1 MPCWTDVW
9 GGKGQ
14 RGKWRDLKKET
25 DRLADGSEDR
35 TGEERGVYL
44 NDGADIWN
52 QTSGIKIS
60 GMQLEKNNLV
70 VTPCIL
76 LVGVKISQQFKVGN
90 VEELFSRRS
99 FVAVTWSTDVVSMR
113 INKRIPPQHHYKDI
127 PERPRHALLWHVRL
141 SSCRPSAGN
150 LEIMA
155 GQRFC
160 QWKKKKKGGH
170 CCVNHSGQ
178 EEHVW
183 SAHTWSQVTFSRGLI
198 WGSHTVVVVSK
209 TSAECRLV
217 L

>member
-1 MPCWTDVW
+1 
-9 GGKGQ
+9 
-14 RGKWRDLKKET
+14 
-25 DRLADGSEDR
+25 
-35 TGEERGVYL
+35 
-44 NDGADIWN
+44 
-52 QTSGIKIS
+52 
-60 GMQLEKNNLV
+60 MQLQKKTLLLHLVFYSSVWKFPSNLKSE
-70 VTPCIL
+70 TWR
-76 LVGVKISQQFKVGN
+76 S
-90 VEELFSRRS
+90 FSRRS

-160 QWKKKKKGGH
+160 QWKKKKKRGH

-209 TSAECRLV
+209 TSAECRTFL
-217 L
+217 

>member
-1 MPCWTDVW
+1 MMV
-9 GGKGQ
+9 
-14 RGKWRDLKKET
+14 
-25 DRLADGSEDR
+25 
-35 TGEERGVYL
+35 
-44 NDGADIWN
+44 
-52 QTSGIKIS
+52 QTSGIKH
-60 GMQLEKNNLV
+60 LELKYQACNYKKKTLLLHLVFYSSVWKFPSNLKSE
-70 VTPCIL
+70 TWR
-76 LVGVKISQQFKVGN
+76 S
-90 VEELFSRRS
+90 FSRRS

-127 PERPRHALLWHVRL
+127 

-160 QWKKKKKGGH
+160 QWKKKEKGGH

-209 TSAECRLV
+209 TSAECRTFL
-217 L
+217 